1 MSVAQLIKKVTPKQS
16 KGGVSMMRPLL
27 KELVH
32 LCVDRNSCDVE
43 AQIRIC
49 VQKLNLTKR

>member
-32 LCVDRNSCDVE
+32 LCVDRDSSDVE
-43 AQIRIC
+43 AQICIC